1 MRRLRQRLQ
10 ERRRAGAAQ
19 EAGPQDR
26 RAAGHQGPQREEG
39 PQEKVSALFI
49 NIDMWLRDIHQ
60 RNTT

>member
-10 ERRRAGAAQ
+10 ERGGAGAAQ

-39 PQEKVSALFI
+39 PQEKVSMVSI
-49 NIDMWLRDIHQ
+49 YIDVWFRDVH
-60 RNTT
+60 